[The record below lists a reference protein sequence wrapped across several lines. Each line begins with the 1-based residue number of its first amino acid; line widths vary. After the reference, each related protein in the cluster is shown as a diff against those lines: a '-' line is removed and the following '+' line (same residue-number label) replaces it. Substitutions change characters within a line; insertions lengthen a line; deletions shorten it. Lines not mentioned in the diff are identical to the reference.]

1 MDKIK
6 QHISERAV
14 LLFFLIAILDL
25 SLHGQYAYIISD
37 SALSANIR
45 LIEGT
50 DINNAKFIK
59 QEKNSSII
67 LYLKNDKYIEIE
79 KRQIKYTP
87 EDLKEY
93 GLNNGRIYVSKQI
106 EVDHNTRKVFLERLV
121 KGKATLYYFKNENG
135 KTFFIETDS
144 SSLIPVYKKDVI
156 SRKII
161 FKEQLDSLLKDCD
174 NTKNTI
180 KVSSYNKQSLS
191 SLMELYNTC
200 ELKPISF
207 SKFGLLI
214 GGANARIYFPST
226 SSFVLLQ
233 NANFDNDY
241 SYTFGAFCDIPITRK
256 YFYLHSEVYYL
267 KNEFYSQKISMVFNS
282 ETQIY
287 VNTSTINIPVIVR
300 FVPSIYKHRP
310 FFNLGPVF
318 SQGIKDQYTIRYT
331 EDVYG
336 EDKTTDINN
345 IEFLSKSQLG
355 YTIGLGYQIDLT
367 YRNVLFFEFR
377 FSQLYPL
384 NSKESL
390 RKQILGLNAG
400 FSF

>member
-1 MDKIK
+1 MKINICKK
-6 QHISERAV
+6 QI
-14 LLFFLIAILDL
+14 FL
-25 SLHGQYAYIISD
+25 
-37 SALSANIR
+37 
-45 LIEGT
+45 
-50 DINNAKFIK
+50 
-59 QEKNSSII
+59 SIM
-67 LYLKNDKYIEIE
+67 LYLKNDTYIEKENNTKI
-79 KRQIKYTP
+79 IKYTP

-93 GLNNGRIYVSKQI
+93 GLKNGRIYVSKQI
-106 EVDHNTRKVFLERLV
+106 EVGHNTRKVFLERLV
-121 KGKATLYYFKNENG
+121 KGNATLYYFTNENG

-174 NTKNTI
+174 STKNAI
-180 KVSSYNKQSLS
+180 KVASYNRQSLS
-191 SLMELYNTC
+191 RLVIMYNTC
-200 ELKPISF
+200 ELKPLSF
-207 SKFGLLI
+207 FKFGLSI
-214 GGANARIYFPST
+214 GGVSTRVFFPSNMSYT
-226 SSFVLLQ
+226 LLTG
-233 NANFDNDY
+233 ADFDNDY
-241 SYTFGAFCDIPITRK
+241 SYTLGAFCDIPITKER
-256 YFYLHSEVYYL
+256 FYLHTEVCYL
-267 KNEFYSQKISMVFNS
+267 GNKFYSNKIDEVSNS
-282 ETQIY
+282 ETQIF
-287 VNTSTINIPVIVR
+287 VNTSTINIPVMVR

-318 SQGIKDQYTIRYT
+318 SQGIKDQYTIRYS

-336 EDKTTDINN
+336 EDNTTDINY

-384 NSKESL
+384 NSNESL
-390 RKQILGLNAG
+390 RKQILDLNAG